1 MIEKNEENTDN
12 DSHLVKIRLIT
23 DKRTFLE
30 KQFLQV
36 IFSVYILFEKYLYNN
51 YFIGYNF

>member
-1 MIEKNEENTDN
+1 MIEKNEENSDN
-12 DSHLVKIRLIT
+12 DSHLVRIRLIA

-36 IFSVYILFEKYLYNN
+36 ILS
-51 YFIGYNF
+51 

>member
-12 DSHLVKIRLIT
+12 DNHLDRIRLIAN
-23 DKRTFLE
+23 KRTFLE

-36 IFSVYILFEKYLYNN
+36 IFSVYISFDN
-51 YFIGYNF
+51 YIYIITILRL